1 MSDTNDRPELPLVDL
16 HAVAGD
22 RAEAR
27 AALDDFHSEFSSS
40 TPDRAK
46 LDEHAARVSAFA
58 DVAGPLRTLVARPAR
73 PGLRFAELNATGI

>member
-16 HAVAGD
+16 HTVAGD

-46 LDEHAARVSAFA
+46 LDEHAARVRAFA
-58 DVAGPLRTLVARPAR
+58 DVAGPFERWWLDPRVQA
-73 PGLRFAELNATGI
+73 FVAELNATGI